1 MGSLLERIIAT
12 VLVASRWLMA
22 PLYLGLTAALV
33 IDAVEFFEELAHTI
47 VGFAKLGP
55 DGTILAVLKLVDLVL
70 IGNLVLIMI
79 TAGIGTLGTIRKSE
93 HDALLMQ
100 FMGRVDFSGL
110 KFKVIVALVAIAAV
124 DLLESFVEVHSV
136 DKTDLLWQVVI
147 LMTFVA
153 TGLLLAV
160 MDRLHEGHE

>member
-1 MGSLLERIIAT
+1 MGTIVERIIAT
-12 VLVASRWLMA
+12 ILIASRWLMA
-22 PLYLGLTAALV
+22 PLYLGLIAALI
-33 IDAVEFFEELAHTI
+33 IDAVEFFEELVHI
-47 VGFAKLGP
+47 IFGIAKLSA

-79 TAGIGTLGTIRKSE
+79 TAGIGTLGTIKQSE
-93 HDALLMQ
+93 HDAPLMQ
-100 FMGRVDFSGL
+100 FMGRVDFSAL

-124 DLLESFVEVHSV
+124 DLLESFVEVSSV
-136 DKTDLLWQVVI
+136 DKTDLLWQIAI
-147 LMTFVA
+147 LLTFVV